1 MQFYKHLYLQ
11 QNIRRQKRRIIRRL
25 NAGKFEPPIH
35 LIVLSKEEGGSL
47 EIINTVFLM
56 QKNYPK
62 DDLFVVGIAVE
73 QEDALVLVEQIVKEV
88 YNETGGTDVR
98 SYILDRERKER

>member
-1 MQFYKHLYLQ
+1 MKFYKHLYLQ

-25 NAGKFEPPIH
+25 KAGKFEPPIH
-35 LIVLSKEEGGSL
+35 LIVLSDAPEGSL
-47 EIINTVFLM
+47 EIINTVFLQ

-62 DDLFVVGIAVE
+62 EDLFVVGIAVE
-73 QEDALVLVEQIVKEV
+73 QEDALVMVEEIVKEV

-98 SYILDRERKER
+98 SYILDRENSET